1 MAREVEPTP
10 DGRYLVVDGR
20 RWRTA
25 DPGLPDDVRAR
36 LLHHLGVGRS
46 GVRAARRA
54 GDAAVTAA
62 RAVVQAAKTGLG
74 ERGTA
79 WWEQDDD
86 ERRAR
91 WEHALRELGDS

>member
-1 MAREVEPTP
+1 MTREVERTD
-10 DGRYLVVDGR
+10 DGRYVVVDGR

-25 DPGLPDDVRAR
+25 DPSLPDDVREQ

-46 GVRAARRA
+46 EVRAAKKA
-54 GDAAVTAA
+54 GDDAAVAAA
-62 RAVVQAAKTGLG
+62 RATVQLAKTGLG

-79 WWEQDDD
+79 WWEQSDD

-91 WEHALRELGDS
+91 WEDALRSLGG